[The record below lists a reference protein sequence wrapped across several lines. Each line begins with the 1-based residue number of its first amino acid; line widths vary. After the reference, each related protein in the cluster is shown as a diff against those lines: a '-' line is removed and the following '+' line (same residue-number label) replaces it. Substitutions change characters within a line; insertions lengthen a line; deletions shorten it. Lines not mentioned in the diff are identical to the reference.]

1 MLYKGFVL
9 NVFYLSKCFLSLR
22 PNKKLRFQKG
32 TENFKR
38 KGKPLANGFYGCLLQ
53 VQGDLDYLTKWLDV
67 PRSTMSSKPCALCK
81 CTLHGAM
88 SYIDNREEAAWR
100 NTFVTTQNWMDH
112 WQGTSAIYQLP
123 GITALSIAL
132 DYMHNCYLGFQNYVY
147 GSCFYIL
154 THEAMPGTP
163 LENLKVLETFLKDFQ
178 KRRHTAHRYRHR
190 LCKLSMFMKA
200 SGFPKLKGR
209 AADIKGLDEVMVA
222 MWENWMD
229 FTNLQHRQIR
239 LLLKLNLDI
248 ARILDEYA
256 PRHGHLAVPEPM
268 ATNLKRKGQ
277 QLAQVHAQLTDHY
290 KEQDKRLFNFT
301 AKLHFCQH
309 SLELAKFVHP
319 SLVWCFKGETTMRS
333 VQRLWKSCLDGRK
346 HWQVGRS
353 AAMKYRHLT
362 HLRRNKRD

>member
-1 MLYKGFVL
+1 
-9 NVFYLSKCFLSLR
+9 
-22 PNKKLRFQKG
+22 
-32 TENFKR
+32 
-38 KGKPLANGFYGCLLQ
+38 
-53 VQGDLDYLTKWLDV
+53 
-67 PRSTMSSKPCALCK
+67 MSSKPCALCK

-112 WQGTSAIYQLP
+112 WQGTNAIYQLP

-229 FTNLQHRQIR
+229 NTNLQHRQIR

-290 KEQDKRLFNFT
+290 KEQDERLFNFT
-301 AKLHFCQH
+301 AKLHFCQR

-353 AAMKYRHLT
+353 AAMKYRHLM

>member
-67 PRSTMSSKPCALCK
+67 PRSMSSKPCALCK

-222 MWENWMD
+222 MWENWMG

-309 SLELAKFVHP
+309 SLGLAKFVHP

-353 AAMKYRHLT
+353 AAMKYRHLM